1 MRAICSWSGGKDSCF
16 AYYKAISQGIEVSHL
31 LNFAGEGSSKSISH
45 GLDSR
50 WIALQAEGIGV
61 PLIQKFVQWG
71 TYKQGLG
78 EVIAEVK
85 QQGVTAEVFGDI
97 YLQEHKDWL
106 DSVCAELG
114 ITPVMPLWGQDT
126 ERLVLEFIEAGFE
139 AIIVAVRSDVMGKE
153 WLGQRID
160 QDFVERL
167 GRHNGGSIDLC
178 GEKGEYH
185 SLVVDGPV
193 FRKRLKVETGG
204 IVEDSGRFLLEIP
217 RCRLVAK

>member
-1 MRAICSWSGGKDSCF
+1 M
-16 AYYKAISQGIEVSHL
+16 
-31 LNFAGEGSSKSISH
+31 KSISH

-50 WIALQAEGIGV
+50 WIAMQAEAMGV

-71 TYKQGLG
+71 SYKQGLG

-114 ITPVMPLWGQDT
+114 ITPVMPLWNQPTD
-126 ERLVLEFIEAGFE
+126 RLISDFIELGFE
-139 AIIVAVRSDVMGKE
+139 TIVVAVKSDLMGKE

-160 QDFVERL
+160 KAFVERL
-167 GRHNGGSIDLC
+167 SRHNGGSIDLC
-178 GEKGEYH
+178 GEKGEFH
-185 SLVVDGPV
+185 SFVIDGPV
-193 FRKRLKVETGG
+193 FHKRLQVVTGD

-217 RCRLVAK
+217 RCTLVAK